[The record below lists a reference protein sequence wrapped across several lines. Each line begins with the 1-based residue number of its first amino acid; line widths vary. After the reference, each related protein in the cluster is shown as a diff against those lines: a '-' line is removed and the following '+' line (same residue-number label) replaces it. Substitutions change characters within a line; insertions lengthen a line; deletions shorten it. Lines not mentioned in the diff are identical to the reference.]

1 MRHKVAN
8 NLLMG
13 GIALF
18 LTGILIV
25 AFSPVNLTIFTQRIA
40 GPTAP
45 VGIIISLVGFVLT
58 VVGGYFKVRV

>member
-1 MRHKVAN
+1 MAN
-8 NLLMG
+8 NLMAG
-13 GIALF
+13 GIAFF

-25 AFSPVNLTIFTQRIA
+25 AFSPVNLTIFTWRIS

-45 VGIIISLVGFVLT
+45 AGIIISLVGFVFT